1 MAAPS
6 TLIAPQRARSGRAG
20 RMLSYA
26 AGHRLLA
33 FSGVMI
39 ALYVVLGMVGPWL
52 APYDPN
58 ALDPGR
64 NLEPPSPAH
73 WMGTDQS
80 GRDVFSRWLVAAG
93 YTLVGAFGV
102 VLIAAVGGFVYGLTT
117 AYVGGRFDALSMRF
131 FDLMFA
137 FPPLVVAIILVA
149 TFGPGLATVVV
160 GVGFGYLP
168 AIARIIRSE
177 AIIQREQQYVA
188 AAQGLGYSPGRI
200 IFRHIMP
207 NCTSQIIVQV
217 SINLPYAIIDLAG
230 LSFLGFGIQPPDA
243 DWGKMLAEGQQV
255 VLFAPWLVLFPSIAI
270 IVLVLN
276 WNVFGAQL
284 RRALD
289 PRQRR

>member
-1 MAAPS
+1 
-6 TLIAPQRARSGRAG
+6 
-20 RMLSYA
+20 MLTYA
-26 AGHRLLA
+26 AGHRLLTL
-33 FSGVMI
+33 SGAII
-39 ALYVVLGMVGPWL
+39 ALYVVLGVVGPWL

-58 ALDPGR
+58 ALDPAQS
-64 NLEPPSPAH
+64 LEPPSQTH
-73 WMGTDQS
+73 WMGTDQL

-160 GVGFGYLP
+160 GVGVGYLP